1 MAISG
6 VLWSLLGVLAGVF
19 IVIQAPVN
27 AHLTHGFGVPVA
39 EPAISFLVGAI
50 VLGVVNLLKTRT
62 QSLVIDW
69 KALVPGLFVTVGA
82 LGSVSGSR
90 ALASLRLDKG
100 ADARAALMKQG
111 DAVFAERNVRVRDL
125 FVGDYVASHQ
135 ARFLNEVKNYLQVP
149 GRLLLAP

>member
-82 LGSVSGSR
+82 LGSVYFLTAVLLTPCIGTPSLMAFLLAGQILAGMLLDCADYLGVAVREFSMGR
-90 ALASLRLDKG
+90 IVGAL
-100 ADARAALMKQG
+100 
-111 DAVFAERNVRVRDL
+111 
-125 FVGDYVASHQ
+125 
-135 ARFLNEVKNYLQVP
+135 
-149 GRLLLAP
+149 LLLAGTMTIRIY